1 MALDDT
7 ARRFFHAPNLIH
19 VATLLPSGAPHS
31 VPVWCRMEG
40 DRIAFFS
47 QPATRKAR
55 NLALDPRVAISAVS
69 HENPYSMVQVRGRVD
84 ETLEGEAALAV
95 IDRISRDYIG
105 GPFPMRS
112 GIVFLVEPDKVQHM
126 DLPFEHKA

>member
-7 ARRFFHAPNLIH
+7 TRRFFHAPNLIH
-19 VATLLPSGAPHS
+19 VATVLPSGAPHS

-40 DRIAFFS
+40 GRIAFFS

-95 IDRISRDYIG
+95 IDRIAHDYIG
-105 GPFPMRS
+105 GPFPMRT
-112 GIVFLVEPDKVQHM
+112 GVVFLVEPDKVQHM
-126 DLPFEHKA
+126 DLPFEHKP